1 MTSISRLMLEGEGR
15 CHWCG
20 KAVQVYPHVS
30 RSGKPPN
37 DMATRDHV
45 YPRGHPTRFPGAPL
59 DLPHLVHSVL
69 SCHPCNTRRSNMPY
83 TAFLLIMRPEW
94 REFVEEIVA

>member
-1 MTSISRLMLEGEGR
+1 MTTIDRLMQEGEGR

-20 KAVQVYPHVS
+20 VPVILRRPDGNMPKKAE
-30 RSGKPPN
+30 K
-37 DMATRDHV
+37 ATIDHV
-45 YPRGHPTRFPGAPL
+45 YPRGDPRRAYVLNDRTRIYT
-59 DLPHLVHSVL
+59 VL
-69 SCHPCNTRRSNMPY
+69 SCFTCNNNRGNLPY

>member
-20 KAVQVYPHVS
+20 KPVVEWKDKHQK
-30 RSGKPPN
+30 KPA
-37 DMATRDHV
+37 DSIRATIDHV
-45 YPRGHPTRFPGAPL
+45 YPRGEPL
-59 DLPHLVHSVL
+59 RHYPPANPMLIQKVLACHS
-69 SCHPCNTRRSNMPY
+69 CNQRRGNMPY

-94 REFVEEIVA
+94 RQFVEELVAC